1 MLWLENWRAPLI
13 ILQGRHRF
21 AQAEFSE
28 WVCIAYVQNYVYNIG
43 AFLNILHKA
52 ISMFSLIDWFIFRCF
67 GEGYNVTVT
76 STITSGKYLA
86 APERFF
92 RVD

>member
-13 ILQGRHRF
+13 ILQGRHRIV
-21 AQAEFSE
+21 QPEFSE

-52 ISMFSLIDWFIFRCF
+52 ISMFSLKDWFIFRCF

-76 STITSGKYLA
+76 STIALGK
-86 APERFF
+86 
-92 RVD
+92 